1 MWSSSSEE
9 ACVGRGAR
17 GALRWTEEEP
27 EEEPEEEEEEEAME
41 IASMEG
47 MLVRR

>member
-1 MWSSSSEE
+1 M
-9 ACVGRGAR
+9 GRGAR
-17 GALRWTEEEP
+17 GALRWSEEAAEEED
-27 EEEPEEEEEEEAME
+27 EDEEAME